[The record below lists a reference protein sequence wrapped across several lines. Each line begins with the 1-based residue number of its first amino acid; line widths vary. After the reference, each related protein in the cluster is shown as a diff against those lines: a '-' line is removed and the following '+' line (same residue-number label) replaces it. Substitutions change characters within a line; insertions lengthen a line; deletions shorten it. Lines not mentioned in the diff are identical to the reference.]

1 MRKKGERE
9 RKSGKKKVTVTQRG
23 TRTHNL
29 ANGLPCSNR
38 ATESPGNSM
47 AEFQYLRL
55 SCQGFR
61 YQAGMSN
68 GGGMVTAKCKA
79 HSGSPLTSQTVSLP
93 PTSQTVSLPLTSQTV
108 HLPLTSPTVSFH
120 PTSQTVSFH
129 LMNQAAHLHPIHN
142 GWLFDCQIVLNVLQP
157 LLFHFEW

>member
-1 MRKKGERE
+1 M
-9 RKSGKKKVTVTQRG
+9 TQRG

-38 ATESPGNSM
+38 TTESPGNSM

-68 GGGMVTAKCKA
+68 GEGMVTAKCEA
-79 HSGSPLTSQTVSLP
+79 HSGSPLTSQSASLRQVRQPPSDKSDSQSPFDESDSPPPSDKSDSQPPSDKSDGQLPSDESGSPPPSNPQRLTV
-93 PTSQTVSLPLTSQTV
+93 
-108 HLPLTSPTVSFH
+108 
-120 PTSQTVSFH
+120 
-129 LMNQAAHLHPIHN
+129 
-142 GWLFDCQIVLNVLQP
+142 
-157 LLFHFEW
+157 